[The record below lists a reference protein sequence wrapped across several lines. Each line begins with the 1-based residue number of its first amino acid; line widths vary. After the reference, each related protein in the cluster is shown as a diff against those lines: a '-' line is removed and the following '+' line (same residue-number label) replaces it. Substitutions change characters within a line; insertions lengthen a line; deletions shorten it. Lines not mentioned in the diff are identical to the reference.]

1 LGENVTP
8 RQRKAIEALV
18 LTGSKTDAAE
28 RAGVRRVTV
37 YRWLRQPAFLAELER
52 ATSEAMDA
60 LSLALVGVGD
70 LAIKTLEGGMAAGD
84 ASWSVRVRAA
94 DVALRHLLR
103 LREMLDLE
111 KRICR
116 LEEQLGG

>member
-1 LGENVTP
+1 MGENVTP

-84 ASWSVRVRAA
+84 ATWSVRVRSA